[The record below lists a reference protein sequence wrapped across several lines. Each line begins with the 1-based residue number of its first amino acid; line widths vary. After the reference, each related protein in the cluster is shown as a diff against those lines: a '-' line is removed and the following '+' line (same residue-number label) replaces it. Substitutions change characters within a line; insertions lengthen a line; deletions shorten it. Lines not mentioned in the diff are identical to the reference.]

1 MTTPGTRDDSEYLM
15 SNSLIDV
22 RDAFFDTICDIG
34 MEDENVFIMSD
45 DMDAF
50 SVRRFKAERP
60 RQFLDAD
67 VAEQNMVNI
76 SAGLAH
82 SGKRVFMFGI
92 APFVTMRCF
101 EQIKVNICSMNLPVT
116 VIGMGVGFSFSFDGL
131 THHGIHDL
139 AIMRTLPEMTIY
151 SPSDASSTAA
161 AARFAYESDGPVYV
175 RLDKGGF
182 PELEED
188 GVAGDFRDGFRIVR
202 PLRDVNI
209 VASGFMAPRAVEV
222 AAELAKRG
230 VEVGV
235 VDLYRVKPIGA
246 LFSSTVLAKS
256 EHVITLEESSVLG
269 GVGTAV
275 SELATELDRHVRVTR
290 IGAADRQSIEYG
302 SREWFHENNGLDNN
316 SIIESI
322 TRVTASA
329 SIR

>member
-1 MTTPGTRDDSEYLM
+1 M
-15 SNSLIDV
+15 STSHTDV

-76 SAGLAH
+76 AAGLAH

-116 VIGMGVGFSFSFDGL
+116 IIGMGVGFSFSFDGP

-139 AIMRTLPEMTIY
+139 AVMRALPEMTIY

-161 AARFAYESDGPVYV
+161 SARRAYASDGPVYV
-175 RLDKGGF
+175 RLDKGGY
-182 PELEED
+182 PELEESAVANDFSD
-188 GVAGDFRDGFRIVR
+188 GYRIVR
-202 PLRDVNI
+202 PLQDVNI
-209 VASGFMAPRAVEV
+209 VASGFMAPRAIEV
-222 AAELAKRG
+222 SEELADRG
-230 VEVGV
+230 IDVGV
-235 VDLYRVKPIGA
+235 VDLYRIKPIGKG
-246 LFSSTVLAKS
+246 FSDAVLSTS
-256 EHVITLEESSVLG
+256 RHVITVEESCVLG

-275 SELATELDRHVRVTR
+275 SELATEIDENVRVTR

-322 TRVTASA
+322 TKVTVRAPV
-329 SIR
+329 R

>member
-1 MTTPGTRDDSEYLM
+1 M
-15 SNSLIDV
+15 STSHIDV

-92 APFVTMRCF
+92 APFVTLRCF

-116 VIGMGVGFSFSFDGL
+116 IIGMGVGFSFSFDGP

-139 AIMRTLPEMTIY
+139 AVMRTLPEMTIY

-161 AARFAYESDGPVYV
+161 SARIAYESDGPVYV
-175 RLDKGGF
+175 RLDKGGY

-188 GVAGDFRDGFRIVR
+188 VAGNDFKDGFRVVR
-202 PLRDVNI
+202 PLQDVNLI
-209 VASGFMAPRAVEV
+209 ASGFMAPRALEV
-222 AAELAKRG
+222 AAQLAKQG
-230 VEVGV
+230 VEIGV
-235 VDLYRVKPIGA
+235 VDLYRVKPIGD
-246 LFSSTVLAKS
+246 LFSSNVLANS
-256 EHVITLEESSVLG
+256 EYVITIEESCVVG

-275 SELATELDRHVRVTR
+275 SELTTELDRHVRVTR

-302 SREWFHENNGLDNN
+302 SREWFHENNGLDDN
-316 SIIESI
+316 SLIKSI
-322 TRVTASA
+322 TRVVSGG
-329 SIR
+329 SEH